1 MNNIFF
7 NAVGKIKKYMFP
19 FSVIINTNIIMLW
32 NTNIIMHVRFNCSCE
47 TTHKWICESPIVIN
61 ILNVAF
67 VSHNKF
73 NNKIVIN
80 NRRQI
85 SLSGQK
91 YMVINTIGLRSIVI
105 IILLLNTNRVNYS
118 TEVCNDDFIFVL
130 ELTNRNTNFS
140 WTHWNYKTSTQL

>member
-1 MNNIFF
+1 
-7 NAVGKIKKYMFP
+7 
-19 FSVIINTNIIMLW
+19 
-32 NTNIIMHVRFNCSCE
+32 
-47 TTHKWICESPIVIN
+47 
-61 ILNVAF
+61 VAF

-140 WTHWNYKTSTQL
+140 

>member
-1 MNNIFF
+1 M
-7 NAVGKIKKYMFP
+7 
-19 FSVIINTNIIMLW
+19 
-32 NTNIIMHVRFNCSCE
+32 
-47 TTHKWICESPIVIN
+47 
-61 ILNVAF
+61 AF

-140 WTHWNYKTSTQL
+140 